1 MKIISVSVTNC
12 SMKRSR
18 SKRVGIL
25 KRTSLL
31 LCLVFLTACT
41 SVPISTMWKLRNFN
55 PLEAD
60 PGAIRIAVISNKIV
74 QLKDGSVSIELG
86 FSSEYSEHNF
96 KSASKATVKT
106 NSNIKQLRS
115 SMTEDQR
122 ITLFYLDDEA
132 AHTMRLAQNR
142 IKVIREN
149 DIQGDGS
156 LGVTI
161 DTGCFSAPKPE
172 KLLATIYAKFA
183 PDQAYIKMASNIDLL
198 KQTEAEQNDFWFQC
212 PPTSSPLATD

>member
-86 FSSEYSEHNF
+86 F
-96 KSASKATVKT
+96 SASKATVKT

-212 PPTSSPLATD
+212 PSTSSPLATD